1 MNWPKIWLK
10 YQRYES
16 FHSCLGARKKNVGP
30 NFPIF
35 SKFGGA
41 KKKSKGNEG
50 TNKKKKK
57 KIDL

>member
-1 MNWPKIWLK
+1 MNWPKICLK

-41 KKKSKGNEG
+41 KKKVKE
-50 TNKKKKK
+50 TKEEIRKRKKKF
-57 KIDL
+57 DL